1 MFFVKRVALA
11 PRAVRQLRRVRSV
24 YVAGMLL
31 SALILFSYDESKG
44 GGGQAMIASVFLV
57 VFAALL
63 TLTTVQLWRHGRAEH
78 CSTAKKL
85 TPLA

>member
-1 MFFVKRVALA
+1 MALVKRVALA

-31 SALILFSYDESKG
+31 SALGLLSLDDSAAG
-44 GGGQAMIASVFLV
+44 GRQAAIAGTLLA

-63 TLTTVQLWRHGRAEH
+63 TLTAVQLWRHGRTEH

-85 TPLA
+85 TRIV